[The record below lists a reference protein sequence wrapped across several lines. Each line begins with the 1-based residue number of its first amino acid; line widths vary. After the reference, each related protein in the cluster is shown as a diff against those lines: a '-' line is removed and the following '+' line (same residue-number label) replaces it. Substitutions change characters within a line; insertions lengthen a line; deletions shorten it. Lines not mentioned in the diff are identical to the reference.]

1 MHIETNMTEILVVDD
16 DKSFL
21 KSMVLGLKSIAPSLS
36 VLSAENGL
44 EAVELLKRNCI
55 CLLVTDLKMPEMDG
69 FELLAYVMEHYPDI
83 SVVVT
88 TGHSIPDAQSE
99 ALHEAALIVLFKPFS
114 LQDLTLTVSQLLE
127 KQADGGTLFNVSPGT
142 FMQLINMEQKTCT
155 LRIQE
160 KTSGQ
165 MGVLF
170 FREGQLLDARMGDQQ
185 GEAASLEIFSWDHI
199 SLSIQNDCSLHDRK
213 INRSMNALIL
223 EATRLKDENADK
235 TIVAKSTAAPNTST
249 NRTEGDQGNNKL
261 DKAHEK
267 QVTETDDRLQNNPE
281 LNGFIQNISHDQR
294 WDSVL
299 SQLTQ
304 VGKRLENRQSQGLLN
319 HYRQCFKLCHYS
331 FKSADRTDSSI
342 EMPERKT
349 LSGARIKRRWPQRM
363 VSVLRT
369 TGRLNLSIVV
379 Y

>member
-1 MHIETNMTEILVVDD
+1 MTEILVVDD

-21 KSMVLGLKSIAPSLS
+21 KSMVLGLKSISPSLS

-44 EAVELLKRNCI
+44 EAVELLKKNCI

-88 TGHSIPDAQSE
+88 TGHSIPAAQSE
-99 ALHEAALIVLFKPFS
+99 ALNEAALIVLFKPFS

-127 KQADGGTLFNVSPGT
+127 KQVDGGTLFNVSPGT

-185 GEAASLEIFSWDHI
+185 GETASLEIFSWDHI
-199 SLSIQNDCSLHDRK
+199 SLSIQNDCSLYDRK
-213 INRSMNALIL
+213 ITRSMNALIL
-223 EATRLKDENADK
+223 EATQLTDENADK
-235 TIVAKSTAAPNTST
+235 KNFAGSTATPNPSVH
-249 NRTEGDQGNNKL
+249 RTEEGKGHNNTG
-261 DKAHEK
+261 KAPK
-267 QVTETDDRLQNNPE
+267 QQLAATDDLLPNNPE
-281 LNGFIQNISHDQR
+281 LNEFIQNISHDQR
-294 WDSVL
+294 WNSVL
-299 SQLTQ
+299 SQLRQ
-304 VGKRLENRQSQGLLN
+304 VGTLFRIGNLKA
-319 HYRQCFKLCHYS
+319 F
-331 FKSADRTDSSI
+331 SI
-342 EMPERKT
+342 IT
-349 LSGARIKRRWPQRM
+349 G
-363 VSVLRT
+363 SVLNYVIIPSNPPT
-369 TGRLNLSIVV
+369 VLTVQSKCPKEKLYQALS
-379 Y
+379 

>member
-213 INRSMNALIL
+213 ITRSMNALIL

-261 DKAHEK
+261 EKAHEK
-267 QVTETDDRLQNNPE
+267 QLTETDDRLQNNPE

-299 SQLTQ
+299 SQLTH
-304 VGKRLENRQSQGLLN
+304 VGKRL
-319 HYRQCFKLCHYS
+319 
-331 FKSADRTDSSI
+331 RTGNLKAFSI
-342 EMPERKT
+342 IT
-349 LSGARIKRRWPQRM
+349 G
-363 VSVLRT
+363 SVLNYVIIPSNPPT
-369 TGRLNLSIVV
+369 VLTVQSKCPKEKLYQALG
-379 Y
+379 